1 MGTWELPNHSWC
13 STGSSKM
20 PQFGSYSGD
29 MSYSLHSLKGGG
41 VYRGLYRGLLWG
53 ALKGHTGSLDY
64 RSYDSSNIR
73 VTRIK
78 APCQST

>member
-20 PQFGSYSGD
+20 PQLGSYSGD

-41 VYRGLYRGLLWG
+41 YIGDYTGGYYGGL
-53 ALKGHTGSLDY
+53 
-64 RSYDSSNIR
+64 
-73 VTRIK
+73 
-78 APCQST
+78 